1 MTTISKNE
9 LDTQGEQVNN
19 LSGLCKIK
27 TASRMNQMGEGEG
40 WGNIEKIRRLVDK
53 RDEDMKFRTIGQLLK
68 LLK

>member
-19 LSGLCKIK
+19 LSGRCKIK

-53 RDEDMKFRTIGQLLK
+53 REEDVKFRTIGQLLK